1 MSGGRK
7 NTYDRRGW
15 AQTFFDQRGG
25 EYKHFYTDGW
35 ESLCVGM
42 GGSDVA
48 WTNVAL
54 SKRLDRELMV

>member
-1 MSGGRK
+1 MTEGGGHK
-7 NTYDRRGW
+7 HFLTK
-15 AQTFFDQRGG
+15 GG
-25 EYKHFYTDGW
+25 GGYKHFYTDGS